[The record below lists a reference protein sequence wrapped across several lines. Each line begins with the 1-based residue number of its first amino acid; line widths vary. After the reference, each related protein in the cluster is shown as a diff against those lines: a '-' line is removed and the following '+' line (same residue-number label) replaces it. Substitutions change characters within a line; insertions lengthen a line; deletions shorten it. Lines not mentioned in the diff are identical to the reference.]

1 MIDKRS
7 HKDENIIELLKQYGY
22 TYISGKYKNSHSK
35 FRCYDKEGY
44 IV

>member
-22 TYISGKYKNSHSK
+22 TYISGKYKK
-35 FRCYDKEGY
+35 FTFE
-44 IV
+44 ISML